1 MVSSFF
7 SNSFYSEKIF
17 KYVMIKR
24 VALNKMCLDVNA
36 NYPYQL
42 GLLYTA
48 ASNQVP

>member
-1 MVSSFF
+1 MLYD
-7 SNSFYSEKIF
+7 NKCLRHEK
-17 KYVMIKR
+17 IKR

-42 GLLYTA
+42 GLYTA